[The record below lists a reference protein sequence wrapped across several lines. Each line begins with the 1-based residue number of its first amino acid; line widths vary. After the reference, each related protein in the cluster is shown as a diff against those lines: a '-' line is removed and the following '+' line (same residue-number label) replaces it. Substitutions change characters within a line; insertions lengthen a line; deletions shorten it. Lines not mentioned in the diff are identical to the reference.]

1 MMFHKD
7 SDCDSVILCQGA
19 MVETVGG
26 QTTGHL
32 QLSLEDD
39 LKELPSELMFF
50 RLVVSAVILMFIFI
64 MCILYI

>member
-1 MMFHKD
+1 M
-7 SDCDSVILCQGA
+7 
-19 MVETVGG
+19 ETVGG

-50 RLVVSAVILMFIFI
+50 WLVVSSVILMFIFN
-64 MCILYI
+64 MYIYI